1 MITAFAIINGHMTI
15 VTYNS
20 EPTEKETEDVVDELK
35 MEEELSRKM

>member
-1 MITAFAIINGHMTI
+1 MRTTLAIRQRTYGI

-35 MEEELSRKM
+35 ME